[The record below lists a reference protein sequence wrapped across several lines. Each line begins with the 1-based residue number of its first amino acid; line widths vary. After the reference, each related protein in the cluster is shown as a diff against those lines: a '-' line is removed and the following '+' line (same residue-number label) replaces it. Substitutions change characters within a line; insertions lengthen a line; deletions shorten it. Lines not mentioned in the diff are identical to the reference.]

1 MNNVTIYWSGKENL
15 KGSTFKETV
24 VAVFKEREV
33 AKEFVYALRV
43 SANILEHRN
52 AYIAVV
58 FTNYREY
65 TEVAMVLADFFGAVE
80 LSATDTERHTL
91 KWFETP
97 VEVVLDVVYRTVKLV
112 EMG

>member
-1 MNNVTIYWSGKENL
+1 MLREAAKVLSVDKKDKTMNNVTIHWSGKENL

-52 AYIAVV
+52 AYIAAV

-65 TEVAMVLADFFGAVE
+65 TEVAWCSPTFLAQSSYRQPTR
-80 LSATDTERHTL
+80 SAIH
-91 KWFETP
+91 
-97 VEVVLDVVYRTVKLV
+97 
-112 EMG
+112 